1 MDATTLPPDLRVAVV
16 GVGVMGADHVERL
29 ATRTKFA
36 RVSVVNDFD
45 TAKASRLAG
54 TVPGCRAVEDP
65 FEAIT
70 ADDVDAVLLAS
81 PGRFHAEQVLAAL
94 EIGRPVLCEK
104 PLALDPADALQVV
117 RREAEHGSPLV
128 SVGFM
133 RRFDRE
139 HEELRASLAAGELG
153 TPLMVHCKHRNAS
166 VPGHFDDRMMVY
178 DSAVHEVDSVRYLLG
193 EEIVSASVLK
203 PTPSE
208 NAPAGL
214 HDPMLVL
221 FRTASGRVVTDEL
234 HLTTSAG
241 YEVRTE
247 VVGSRGSATIGLEVG
262 RLTTQLPG
270 GRWGGS
276 VHADFRP
283 RFRDAYDVQLQR
295 WVDAVRRGEGVDPT
309 SATAWDGYAAAV
321 VCEATARA
329 LDTDGAPVPVELA
342 TRPPGPSSDHHEEQR

>member
-1 MDATTLPPDLRVAVV
+1 MSQEEAPMEDTTLPSDLRVAVI
-16 GVGVMGADHVERL
+16 GVGTMGADHVERL

-45 TAKASRLAG
+45 TAKAARLAA
-54 TVPGCRAVEDP
+54 TIPGCRAVEDP

-94 EIGRPVLCEK
+94 AIGRPVLCEK
-104 PLALDPADALQVV
+104 PLALDPADALAVV
-117 RREAEHGSPLV
+117 RREAEIGRPLV

-139 HEELRASLAAGELG
+139 HEELRASIAAGELG

-166 VPGHFDDRMMVY
+166 VPASFDDRMMVY
-178 DSAVHEVDSVRYLLG
+178 DSAVHEVDAVRYLLG
-193 EEIVSASVLK
+193 EEIVTATVVT
-203 PTPSE
+203 PTPGE

-214 HDPMLVL
+214 HDPMLIL
-221 FRTASGRVVTDEL
+221 FGTGSGRVVTDEL
-234 HLTTSAG
+234 YLNTAAG

-247 VVGSRGSATIGLEVG
+247 VVGSRGTATIGLEVG
-262 RLTTQLPG
+262 RITGQLPG

-295 WVDAVRRGEGVDPT
+295 WVDAVRRGDGVDPT
-309 SATAWDGYAAAV
+309 SATAWDGYAAAA

-329 LDTDGAPVPVELA
+329 LDTDGAPVRVELEA
-342 TRPPGPSSDHHEEQR
+342 RP